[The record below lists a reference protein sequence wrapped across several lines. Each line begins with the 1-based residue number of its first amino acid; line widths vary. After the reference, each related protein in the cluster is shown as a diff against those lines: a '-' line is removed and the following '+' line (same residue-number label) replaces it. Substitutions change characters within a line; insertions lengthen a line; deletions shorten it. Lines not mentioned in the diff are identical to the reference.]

1 MRILSKFI
9 LAICLFRYR
18 NDKYDVG
25 EEMNNVDVELKYS
38 TLSGITKIVDTYIT
52 DETGSYSF
60 SSLIPGPYN
69 IYANKLPNYEIDT
82 EISIME
88 NETTTFN
95 ISIAY
100 ALVSVNGNTMYGENN
115 IANITTTFLPDISI
129 ENNTGKPDDVISDV
143 FGAYKIKL

>member
-1 MRILSKFI
+1 M
-9 LAICLFRYR
+9 
-18 NDKYDVG
+18 
-25 EEMNNVDVELKYS
+25 
-38 TLSGITKIVDTYIT
+38 
-52 DETGSYSF
+52 
-60 SSLIPGPYN
+60 IPGPYN

-82 EISIME
+82 GISIME

-129 ENNTGKPDDVISDV
+129 ENNTGKPDAVISDV
-143 FGAYKIKL
+143 FGAYTIKLYPGLYNVTINEIINENGTNVTYTYSDQLEIQIGEGTKTFDIIMSKIED